1 MAEGIIERKGKR
13 GSTHAVVISLG
24 RDPAT
29 GKYRQKWV
37 SKGDDGRTF
46 KTVREAKAHRRK
58 LLDVHED
65 GGEIVNTRISLGDYL
80 DQWLS
85 GHAPHLSPVTLE
97 GYHSIVRVHLKPAL
111 GHLPLRG
118 LGPHPIRDYMKKKLD
133 AGKSA
138 ETVRYHLA
146 ILHEALGQAVKDG
159 LRMTNPM
166 VNVDRPERVHKEM
179 TVLDEEQVRL
189 FLAEAKRFS
198 PYYRL
203 YLAAVTTGMRQGE
216 LLGLRWRD
224 VDLTLGV
231 ASVQQTFYR
240 LNGKGIEQKQ
250 LFKQPKTA
258 KSRRQV
264 DLAPFLI
271 EELRVMREE
280 QKALRK
286 EFGPLYEDHDLVFCQ
301 SNGKPLH
308 ARNIVRRDI
317 RNTLSLKGLRAESLS
332 RGVAEDLLPKPLP
345 KIRFHDLRHCHATLL
360 LQQGVHPKVVQ
371 ERLGHS
377 TIAMTLDTYSH
388 VMPGMQRQAVADF
401 AERLF
406 GHSTPTGEA
415 NR

>member
-1 MAEGIIERKGKR
+1 
-13 GSTHAVVISLG
+13 
-24 RDPAT
+24 
-29 GKYRQKWV
+29 
-37 SKGDDGRTF
+37 
-46 KTVREAKAHRRK
+46 
-58 LLDVHED
+58 
-65 GGEIVNTRISLGDYL
+65 
-80 DQWLS
+80 
-85 GHAPHLSPVTLE
+85 
-97 GYHSIVRVHLKPAL
+97 
-111 GHLPLRG
+111 
-118 LGPHPIRDYMKKKLD
+118 
-133 AGKSA
+133 
-138 ETVRYHLA
+138 
-146 ILHEALGQAVKDG
+146 
-159 LRMTNPM
+159 
-166 VNVDRPERVHKEM
+166 
-179 TVLDEEQVRL
+179 VRL